1 MLDRCC
7 GNWRILVS
15 RIPYPV
21 SASSVPRP
29 PKRILKLSSHLTVW
43 LTANMM
49 TDFQPPYDVGIR
61 GRLLKHTEW
70 GPKLTFQKLTVEY
83 QRFID
88 LKIDVRDTSHS
99 FVTAFHCIAA
109 MQPEGSTRAG
119 VPPGRDANFGFE
131 LRIFRSKI
139 VKILLANGADV
150 VAKDKGGLIPLH
162 NACSYGHLDV
172 CELLLSAGA
181 VQTQVHAADLWQYT
195 PLHEAAS
202 KSRAE
207 VCSLLLA
214 YGADPLKINCHG
226 KSALD
231 LAPTPE
237 LRHRLLLEFQGKS
250 KIVKILLANGADVVA
265 KDKGGLIPLHN
276 ACSYGHLDVCEL
288 LLSAGAV
295 QTQVHAADLW
305 QYTPLHEAAS
315 KSRAEVCSLLL
326 AYGADPL
333 KINCHGKS
341 ALDLAPTPELRHRL
355 LLEFQG
361 NHSVGRFHWLFFY
374 PVSSFADAHVTLE
387 FGIPRRLSLVGV
399 GLTFVLPSSV
409 VTFIDLIPRS
419 HNILEACR
427 SGDIARVQLVMS
439 YANFTELNSNA
450 KLTRTDVKLPRNTN
464 VYPQDTAHEPSKGSL
479 PEVLSNE
486 TVGLTAGDVLRFR
499 HPYTGITVLHAACSL
514 PESGQPREFRLL
526 NSANAD
532 SFQCQQNKPD
542 ICDSAASTA
551 PRRQQLVEWLLQ
563 QPGVSVADCT
573 IEGQT
578 ALHFAARSGFL
589 EAAVCLVYHGA
600 RVNVVDVHG
609 ATPLHLAAKHGH
621 AHVVR
626 FLVQVSSGNAG
637 ANSGVSPPP
646 SVAATPA
653 TVLRRCPVDTSSL
666 TIITDSEAT
675 KAENNAY
682 MLFGAG
688 NDVQDRSVVELAVKG
703 LLGGNRTAPLNCNP
717 GCSLHNGDSNRHLLG
732 VSALSTVTQSTAT
745 LTDQKGNSASQQMQP
760 TLSVTFGTEVANS
773 SRNCQFNAVCS
784 ATSFNSTS
792 RSPQLVSSEFNQ
804 SPLELPVPSVSN
816 RTWADLVLQ
825 LLEAAKSGDVELVR
839 RIITT
844 HQQQRCDQG
853 ALHPGGAL
861 QYAAQDSASGQ
872 TSDGID
878 SGRDPSSVMDLINC
892 RDMDGR
898 HSTPLHFAAGYNRLS
913 VVELLLQYGADV
925 HAKDKGGLVPLHN
938 ACSYGH
944 TKVAELLIKHG
955 ANVNVTD
962 LWRFTPLHEAAAK
975 GKFEICRL
983 LLQHGADPSR
993 KNRDGHMPIDLV
1005 KDTDS
1010 DVYDLLRG
1018 DIAVL
1023 EAAKRG
1029 NLAKLQKLITPANIN
1044 CRDTQGRNSAPL
1056 HLAAGYN
1063 NVEVVEFLLESGA
1076 DVNSKDKGGLIPLH
1090 NASSYGHV
1098 DVAALLIR
1106 YGTSVNAVD
1115 KWGYTPLHEA
1125 AQKGRTQLCAL
1136 LLAHGAD
1143 PAMKNQEN
1151 QVPLDLATTDDVKS
1165 LLLDAMLRSDLS
1177 IPTVTKPI
1185 PSGTTGRAPTGVVLA
1200 DSNITTPR
1208 LSDTNSTPPLPVENC
1223 TGPRVEGQGRESD
1236 VTGASGLTAPTANQ
1250 PPVLPTNRIVASG
1263 PDVGVADS
1271 GNVVPV
1277 HCKLTVAGFL
1287 TSLGLQRY
1295 IELFDME
1302 EVTMDI
1308 LSEMSHAE
1316 LKELGVS
1323 IYGHRHK
1330 ILKGIQRWRATSSN
1344 VVSVSTTT
1352 DASLSSVAST
1362 TGMMQKLTVS
1372 DAARPTAG
1380 PGSMRVANGSTAA
1393 ACETN
1398 LSHSQGVGVTEA
1410 TPTCPLYFPPGSAK
1424 QTILIELDPSDP
1436 EFRAVEEQVL
1446 STIREHRDNAG
1457 GIYKRY
1463 QLLKVARIRN
1473 RRLWDRYLHRC
1484 AEISE
1489 DNSGHYNERL
1499 LFHGSPF
1506 LQAIVMKGFDE
1517 RHAYI
1522 GGMFGAGI
1530 YFAENSSKSNQYVY
1544 GIGGGAGCPAHKSRS
1559 CYICPRQLLLCR
1571 VALGRSFIQ
1580 FNAMKVAHAPPGHHS
1595 IVGRP
1600 STGGLNFAEYVIYRG
1615 EQAYPEYLIT
1625 YLLVPPD
1632 TVDSS
1637 DVSSGSSQNVIGAS
1651 AANVL
1656 LLTNSSAVAPVVQ
1669 PSPMTTTTSSHPVS
1683 FASSSSASN
1692 VRAQPVKVD
1701 QNVGSN
1707 APTVS
1712 TTATLSTVPAVATA
1726 PGGPCSQSNHFS
1738 NPPSE

>member
-1 MLDRCC
+1 MSIVNAHRRTVSVGDTHRQNNDVTSETPDTHQNACLDAQLRSGAMSGQIFDACRT
-7 GNWRILVS
+7 GDAARVKHFLENGLNVQVTDTLGRKSTPLHFAAGYGHREVVEVLLEHGADVASRDDGGLVPLHNACS
-15 RIPYPV
+15 FGHV
-21 SASSVPRP
+21 DVV
-29 PKRILKLSSHLTVW
+29 HLL
-43 LTANMM
+43 LTAGSDPNARDCWNY
-49 TDFQPPYDVGIR
+49 TPLHEAAIKGKVEVCILLLQAKADPHARNLDGKTPVELADGSARLALLGDYRKDELLEAARSGNEEKLISLLTPQNVNCHAGD
-61 GRLLKHTEW
+61 GRKSTPLHL
-70 GPKLTFQKLTVEY
+70 
-83 QRFID
+83 
-88 LKIDVRDTSHS
+88 
-99 FVTAFHCIAA
+99 AA
-109 MQPEGSTRAG
+109 GY
-119 VPPGRDANFGFE
+119 N
-131 LRIFRSKI
+131 RSKI

-237 LRHRLLLEFQGKS
+237 LRHRLLLEFQG
-250 KIVKILLANGADVVA
+250 
-265 KDKGGLIPLHN
+265 
-276 ACSYGHLDVCEL
+276 
-288 LLSAGAV
+288 
-295 QTQVHAADLW
+295 
-305 QYTPLHEAAS
+305 
-315 KSRAEVCSLLL
+315 
-326 AYGADPL
+326 
-333 KINCHGKS
+333 
-341 ALDLAPTPELRHRL
+341 
-355 LLEFQG
+355 
-361 NHSVGRFHWLFFY
+361 
-374 PVSSFADAHVTLE
+374 
-387 FGIPRRLSLVGV
+387 
-399 GLTFVLPSSV
+399 
-409 VTFIDLIPRS
+409 

-439 YANFTELNSNA
+439 YANFTELNNNA

-464 VYPQDTAHEPSKGSL
+464 VYPQDTVHEPPKGSL

-526 NSANAD
+526 NAANAD

-542 ICDSAASTA
+542 VCDSAASTA

-646 SVAATPA
+646 SAAATPTA
-653 TVLRRCPVDTSSL
+653 VLRRCPADTCSL
-666 TIITDSEAT
+666 TIMTDSEAS

-682 MLFGAG
+682 MLFGTCS
-688 NDVQDRSVVELAVKG
+688 DVQDRSVVELAVKG
-703 LLGGNRTAPLNCNP
+703 LLGGNRAAPLNCNP
-717 GCSLHNGDSNRHLLG
+717 GCSLHNGDASRHLLG
-732 VSALSTVTQSTAT
+732 VSALSNVTQSTAT
-745 LTDQKGNSASQQMQP
+745 LTDQKGNSVSQQMQP

-784 ATSFNSTS
+784 ATSYNSTS
-792 RSPQLVSSEFNQ
+792 RSPQLVSPEFNK

-861 QYAAQDSASGQ
+861 QYAGQDSASGQ
-872 TSDGID
+872 TSDGVD

-1106 YGTSVNAVD
+1106 HGTSVNAVD

-1185 PSGTTGRAPTGVVLA
+1185 PSGTTGRAPTGVVLT
-1200 DSNITTPR
+1200 DSNISTPQ
-1208 LSDTNSTPPLPVENC
+1208 LSDTNFTPPLPVENC
-1223 TGPRVEGQGRESD
+1223 SGPRVEGQGRESD
-1236 VTGASGLTAPTANQ
+1236 VTGASGLIAPTANQ
-1250 PPVLPTNRIVASG
+1250 LPVLPTNRIVATG

-1271 GNVVPV
+1271 GNVVPA

-1330 ILKGIQRWRATSSN
+1330 ILKGIQRWRATSSD

-1393 ACETN
+1393 TCETN

-1632 TVDSS
+1632 TVDSA

-1656 LLTNSSAVAPVVQ
+1656 LLTNSSTVASVVQ

-1683 FASSSSASN
+1683 FASSSSALN

-1701 QNVGSN
+1701 QNAGSN

-1712 TTATLSTVPAVATA
+1712 TTATLPTVPAVATA

-1738 NPPSE
+1738 NPHSE

>member
-1 MLDRCC
+1 MSIVNAHRRTVSVGDTHRQNNDVTSETPDAHHNACLDAQLRSGAMSGQIFDACRT
-7 GNWRILVS
+7 GDAARVKHFLENGLSVQVTDTLGRKSTPLHFAAGYGHREVVEVLLEHGLVPLHNACS
-15 RIPYPV
+15 FGHV
-21 SASSVPRP
+21 DVV
-29 PKRILKLSSHLTVW
+29 HLL
-43 LTANMM
+43 LTAGSDPNARDCWNY
-49 TDFQPPYDVGIR
+49 TPLHEAAIKGKVEVCILLLQAKADPHARNLDGKTPVELADGSARLALLGDYRKDELLEAARSGNEEKLISLLTPQNVNCHAGD
-61 GRLLKHTEW
+61 GRKSTPLHL
-70 GPKLTFQKLTVEY
+70 
-83 QRFID
+83 
-88 LKIDVRDTSHS
+88 
-99 FVTAFHCIAA
+99 AA
-109 MQPEGSTRAG
+109 GY
-119 VPPGRDANFGFE
+119 N
-131 LRIFRSKI
+131 RSKI

-237 LRHRLLLEFQGKS
+237 LR
-250 KIVKILLANGADVVA
+250 
-265 KDKGGLIPLHN
+265 
-276 ACSYGHLDVCEL
+276 
-288 LLSAGAV
+288 
-295 QTQVHAADLW
+295 
-305 QYTPLHEAAS
+305 
-315 KSRAEVCSLLL
+315 
-326 AYGADPL
+326 
-333 KINCHGKS
+333 
-341 ALDLAPTPELRHRL
+341 
-355 LLEFQG
+355 
-361 NHSVGRFHWLFFY
+361 
-374 PVSSFADAHVTLE
+374 
-387 FGIPRRLSLVGV
+387 
-399 GLTFVLPSSV
+399 
-409 VTFIDLIPRS
+409 